1 MRRGESLG
9 TGKKD
14 INKFVAVLS
23 ERERG
28 RSEQRPPR
36 QGPSQL
42 GRDQP
47 AICKKYGDWKYQC
60 PKKQQ
65 SNREKRGRSE
75 KKKSDHT
82 CLKRL
87 RRTSKSCPRKTTG
100 YKIEAGWKR
109 VKKWNFWL
117 KVEQNILL

>member
-1 MRRGESLG
+1 MTHGESLV

-28 RSEQRPPR
+28 RSQQRPPR

-42 GRDQP
+42 GRDQH
-47 AICKKYGDWKYQC
+47 AICKKYGDWKNQC

-65 SNREKRGRSE
+65 SNHQKSGRSE

-82 CLKRL
+82 C
-87 RRTSKSCPRKTTG
+87 
-100 YKIEAGWKR
+100 
-109 VKKWNFWL
+109 
-117 KVEQNILL
+117 